1 MEETISLK
9 EITEVIKKRLVL
21 ILSFILGAAFIA
33 AVLSY
38 LVLTPEYQSSSQFIV
53 NQAQQEEEAGQ
64 FTQENLRTN
73 VEIINTY
80 NVIISS
86 PAILEP
92 VIDELGLNL
101 TPGQLADKINVS
113 SEEDSQVVT
122 VTATDENPA
131 QAVDIANT
139 TVEIFQEEIPS
150 IMNVD
155 NVAILTQA
163 ELSENPSPIAPNP
176 VLNIAIGVVLGA
188 MLGVGIAFLLE
199 YLDNTIKTEQDIA
212 KQLGVPVL
220 GVISH
225 VDENDIRGH
234 QQATLEQTETTGR
247 RDLHG
252 AKKTV

>member
-9 EITEVIKKRLVL
+9 EIAEVIKKRLVL
-21 ILSFILGAAFIA
+21 ILAFILGMAFIA
-33 AVLSY
+33 AIVSY
-38 LVLTPEYQSSSQFIV
+38 FVITPQYESSSQFIV
-53 NQAQQEEEAGQ
+53 NQTQQEEDQ
-64 FTQENLRTN
+64 FTQSDLRTN

-86 PAILEP
+86 PAILNP
-92 VIDELGLNL
+92 VIDELGLDL
-101 TPGQLADKINVS
+101 TTVQLADKINVS

-122 VTATDENPA
+122 VTATDEDPV
-131 QAVDIANT
+131 QAVNIANT

-163 ELSENPSPIAPNP
+163 ELAENPSPVAPNP
-176 VLNIAIGVVLGA
+176 ILNIAIGIVLGG
-188 MLGVGIAFLLE
+188 MLGVGIAFILE
-199 YLDNTIKTEQDIA
+199 YLDNTIRTEQDIS

-225 VDENDIRGH
+225 VDESDIQGH
-234 QQATLEQTETTGR
+234 QHPNLEQTETTGR
-247 RDLHG
+247 RGLNG

>member
-9 EITEVIKKRLVL
+9 EIAEVIKKRLLL
-21 ILSFILGAAFIA
+21 ILTFMLGAAFIA
-33 AVLSY
+33 AIVSY
-38 LVLTPEYQSSSQFIV
+38 LVLTPQYENSSQFIV
-53 NQAQQEEEAGQ
+53 NQTQQEENAGQ
-64 FTQENLRTN
+64 FTQSDLRTN

-86 PAILEP
+86 PAILDP

-101 TPGQLADKINVS
+101 TTNQLADKINVS

-122 VTATDENPA
+122 VTATDEDPV
-131 QAVDIANT
+131 QAVNIANT

-163 ELSENPSPIAPNP
+163 ELAENPSPVAPNP

-188 MLGVGIAFLLE
+188 MLGVGMAFLLE

-212 KQLGVPVL
+212 KQLDVPVL

-225 VDENDIRGH
+225 VDESDIRGQ
-234 QQATLEQTETTGR
+234 QQANLGSAETTGR
-247 RDLHG
+247 RGLNG